1 MKAENIKFR
10 AKRTDDGVW
19 VYGDLTHVQRI
30 CTKEQTEKSGRRT
43 EPVVRI
49 ANYDVDEETIG
60 QYTGLY
66 DENESEIYEGD
77 IVDWT
82 FFYTGY
88 CNGGAVEC
96 DTIVTGIIEWY
107 QGGFILKVINNDF
120 EDAGQYG
127 ISDLNTDTKSDVVVK
142 GNIYDNK
149 ELLKQEYERID

>member
-10 AKRTDDGVW
+10 GKSKSTGEW
-19 VYGDLTHVQRI
+19 LYGDL
-30 CTKEQTEKSGRRT
+30 
-43 EPVVRI
+43 VRNVGGEYAI
-49 ANYDVDEETIG
+49 VPPFEMIMGIYCGNYEVDVETIG
-60 QYTGLY
+60 QSTGLY

-88 CNGGAVEC
+88 CNGGAVER

-120 EDAGQYG
+120 EDAGQYD

-149 ELLKQEYERID
+149 ELLATRI